1 MERVEE
7 KDGKREERRWEE
19 NKRKG
24 EVAMC
29 KKENVSPGGWWKLF
43 SLLFPE
49 GHFMTGRHKK
59 VELKDQG
66 QFFIQNYTPWF

>member
-7 KDGKREERRWEE
+7 KEGKREERRWRE

-29 KKENVSPGGWWKLF
+29 KKENVSPATGESF
-43 SLLFPE
+43 FPSC
-49 GHFMTGRHKK
+49 F
-59 VELKDQG
+59 LKD
-66 QFFIQNYTPWF
+66 IL